1 MNRHIITRLE
11 QWKNSPHRKPLILR
25 GARQV
30 GKTWV
35 MKEFG
40 RRYFKNVA
48 YINFDNNAAM
58 KAVFASDFD
67 IPRIILALS
76 AESGVSIKPGETL
89 IIFDEVQEVPRALSS
104 LKYFCEDA
112 SEYAIIA
119 AGSQMGVALHNG
131 TSFPVGKVDL
141 MTLYP
146 LSFLEFLLACESEQ
160 LVSVLESGDWPLIT
174 TLKPK
179 LISRMKEYFYVGGM
193 PQAVQTFINEQDW
206 AKVRE
211 VQNTLLEVY
220 AEDFSKYASGSLST
234 RLKQVWS
241 SLPAQLSK
249 ENKKFMY
256 GQIKSGARAKDFEL
270 AIQWLSDCGLIHLV
284 HSVSKPGYPLKAYE
298 ELDSFKIYMN
308 DTGLLCALGNTDIKS
323 ILDDNTFFVEFK
335 GAVTEQYVL
344 QQLLSCTN
352 FKPFYYSSPNSSGE
366 IDFLIQAEDQI
377 VPIEVKSAENL
388 QAKSLKAFHQKYSNP
403 YSVRTSLSDF
413 RIDDWLTNIPLYAIF
428 LIKDILISEKRT
440 KSRAQPTGNAK
451 IR

>member
-76 AESGVSIKPGETL
+76 AESGVSIKPDETL

-388 QAKSLKAFHQKYSNP
+388 QAKSLKAFHQKYNNH

-428 LIKDILISEKRT
+428 LIKDILSSEKRRKREKT
-440 KSRAQPTGNAK
+440 DRNGA
-451 IR
+451 